1 MPAHVPEAYVSK
13 KSVPP
18 ATRAFM
24 PVVLLMREQTPVW
37 AYPGDSVFVIPEQSV
52 AGACWK
58 DEEEERDERDVR
70 CLQ

>member
-1 MPAHVPEAYVSK
+1 
-13 KSVPP
+13 
-18 ATRAFM
+18 
-24 PVVLLMREQTPVW
+24 MREQTPVW